1 MTLVDQHERDR
12 IAHDLDVTMIVEAAA
27 GTGKTT
33 ALVGRILSLIK
44 TGKAKL
50 SGIAAVTFTES
61 AAGEMKLRLR
71 EEIERARVDATDEVR
86 ERLERALRELEA
98 ARIATIHSLCNDL
111 LHERPV
117 EAGVDP
123 RFTVAAE
130 GDARA
135 LFEQA
140 FEGWFQEVLS
150 DPPEGVRRFLR
161 RRARGKDRPRDQL
174 RAAAWT
180 IANQRDYARGW
191 HRAPLDREGEI
202 DAVVETFG
210 RLGRHQDR
218 ATNQDD
224 RLVKSVT
231 AIAHWHDELRH
242 RESVRDRDYDGLE
255 AELLALLRPYP
266 NHWNWR
272 GYGASFGRVPIAEV
286 RAERDA
292 AKEQLDRVV
301 DLCSRDLA
309 PCLELALWPVVE
321 RYARVKEQAGV
332 LDFFDLLLKTRELLA
347 GDASV
352 RGETQA
358 RITHVLVDEF
368 QDTDPL
374 QVEIMLLLAAADPTV
389 SDAARAQV
397 APGKLFL
404 VGDPKQSIYRFRR
417 ADVVLY
423 ENLKERL
430 LLDGAV
436 LVQLSTSFRSDPR
449 IQDAVNRSF
458 ESRMQGDGQAH
469 YVPLAPF
476 REPDTTRPAFIALPV
491 PDPYADWGGITGRAV
506 SDSFSDAVGGF
517 VSWLVNESGWKVVDP
532 STGQRVPVAAR
543 HVCLL
548 FRRMQSWGK
557 PVAHAY
563 TQALEARG
571 IPHVLVGGRAFHD
584 REEVVALRN
593 ALSAIE
599 WPDDELSVYATLRG
613 PLFAVGDDALLQWR
627 HRFGSLHPLRPR
639 DDDGEL
645 TPLLTEVG
653 EPLDLLARLH
663 RRRNRRPFADTL
675 SRLLEAAR
683 AHAGFAFWTGGEQVL
698 GNVLRT
704 VELARR
710 AESVGA
716 TSFRAFV
723 EELWSDAERGEAAEA
738 AVVEEGTEG
747 VRVLTVHKAKG
758 LEFPVVVLCDPTCN
772 AVGGRPSR
780 WTDPETH
787 RCFEPLAG
795 CVPSELEA
803 HGAEVLRRDRE
814 ESDRLLYV
822 ASTRARDL
830 LIVPAVG
837 DAAQSV
843 PTWWTAPLDPA
854 VFPAPTTR
862 HHPSPAPGCPSFGS
876 DSVRKRPDRARP
888 EAVAVKPGL
897 HATGSGGEVVWWDPY
912 QLPLDA
918 SETTGLRYD
927 EILAEDPEGRE
938 AEDSV
943 RRHAAWAQ
951 ARSDAVEAGSRPS
964 VRVATP
970 TELAVEAAGGDV
982 EGVRIE
988 TTDVG
993 REGRPA
999 GRRFGTLVHETLEA
1013 LPLDA
1018 DGDLV
1023 ASTVAWRGRVLGAPS
1038 GEIGAATAAVVVAI
1052 GHPVMQEA
1060 AQSADLRR
1068 EVALSYVLEDGGI
1081 VEGSAD
1087 LAFKNP
1093 DDPTRWTVVDFKT
1106 STEESSREKWVAQVG
1121 CYCEAVRRATGEAA
1135 DGVVLMV

>member
-1 MTLVDQHERDR
+1 MTLVDQRERER
-12 IAHDLDVTMIVEAAA
+12 IEHDLGVTLIVEAAA

-44 TGKAKL
+44 TGEARL

-71 EEIERARVDATDEVR
+71 EEIERARGAATEQVGQ
-86 ERLERALRELEA
+86 RLERALRELEA

-130 GDARA
+130 ADARG

-140 FEGWFQEVLS
+140 FEAWFEEVLE

-161 RRARGKDRPRDQL
+161 RRPRGNDRPRDQL

-180 IANQRDYARGW
+180 IANQRDHARGW
-191 HRAPLDREGEI
+191 GRAPFGREGEI
-202 DAVVETFG
+202 DAVIDA
-210 RLGRHQDR
+210 LGRVGRHRDSG
-218 ATNQDD
+218 TNQDD

-255 AELLALLRPYP
+255 AELLALQRPYP
-266 NHWNWR
+266 NHWNWK

-292 AKEQLDRVV
+292 VKEQLARVV
-301 DLCSRDLA
+301 ERCSADLA
-309 PCLELALWPVVE
+309 PCLEEALWPVVE

-332 LDFFDLLLKTRELLA
+332 LDFFDLLLKTRELLGA
-347 GDASV
+347 DTRV
-352 RGETQA
+352 RREAQE

-374 QVEIMLLLAAADPTV
+374 QVEIMLLLASDDPTV
-389 SDAARAQV
+389 SDPSQVQV

-423 ENLKERL
+423 EKLKERL
-430 LLDGAV
+430 VAKGAV

-449 IQDAVNRSF
+449 IQDAVNQAF
-458 ESRMQGDGQAH
+458 EPRMQGDGQAH
-469 YVPLAPF
+469 YVHLAPF
-476 REPDTTRPAFIALPV
+476 REPDTTRPALVALPV

-506 SDSFSDAVGGF
+506 TESFPDAVGGF
-517 VSWLVNESGWKVVDP
+517 VSWLVNDSGWKVVDP
-532 STGQRVPVAAR
+532 STGQRVAVAAR

-584 REEVVALRN
+584 REEVVAVRN

-599 WPDDELSVYATLRG
+599 WPEDELSVYATLRG

-627 HRFGSLHPLRPR
+627 HRFRSLHPLRPR
-639 DDDGEL
+639 EDDGAL
-645 TPLLTEVG
+645 TPLLEEVG
-653 EPLDLLARLH
+653 VPLELLAQLH

-675 SRLLEAAR
+675 TRLLEAVR
-683 AHAGFAFWTGGEQVL
+683 AHAGLAFWAGGEQVL

-710 AESVGA
+710 AESGGA

-723 EELWSDAERGEAAEA
+723 EGFCSDAERGEAAEA
-738 AVVEEGTEG
+738 AVVEEGSEG

-780 WTDPETH
+780 WTDEDTG

-795 CVPSELEA
+795 CVPAELDA
-803 HGAEVLRRDRE
+803 NAAEVLRRDQE

-830 LIVPAVG
+830 LVVPGVG
-837 DAAQSV
+837 DAAGS
-843 PTWWTAPLDPA
+843 PSTWWTEPLDPA
-854 VFPAPTTR
+854 LFPTPTTR
-862 HHPSPAPGCPSFGS
+862 HHPSQAPGCPSFGS
-876 DSVRKRPDRARP
+876 DTVRKRPDRARP
-888 EAVAVKPGL
+888 EAVAVKPGR
-897 HATGSGGEVVWWDPY
+897 HETAGGGEVVWWDPY
-912 QLPLDA
+912 QLGLDVA
-918 SETTGLRYD
+918 EATGLRYD
-927 EILAEDPEGRE
+927 EILAEDPGGQE
-938 AEDSV
+938 AEESV
-943 RRHAAWAQ
+943 RRHDAWAQ
-951 ARSDAVEAGSRPS
+951 ARSSAIDAGSRAS

-970 TELAVEAAGGDV
+970 TELAGVADAGDAADVRVEATDV
-982 EGVRIE
+982 ER
-988 TTDVG
+988 D
-993 REGRPA
+993 GRPS
-999 GRRFGTLVHETLEA
+999 GRRFGTLVHEGLEA
-1013 LPLDA
+1013 LPFDA
-1018 DGDLV
+1018 DADLV
-1023 ASTVAWRGRVLGAPS
+1023 ARTIAWRGRVLGAPS
-1038 GEIGAATAAVVVAI
+1038 DEVAAATTAVVAAI
-1052 GHPVMQEA
+1052 RHPVMRDA
-1060 AQSADLRR
+1060 ARSSDLRR
-1068 EVALSYVLEDGGI
+1068 EVGLSYVLEDGSI
-1081 VEGSAD
+1081 VEGTAD
-1087 LAFKNP
+1087 LAFKDP

-1106 STEESSREKWVAQVG
+1106 STAEDSRDKWVAQVG
-1121 CYCEAVRRATGEAA
+1121 CYCEGVRRATGEAA
-1135 DGVVLMV
+1135 SGVVLMV